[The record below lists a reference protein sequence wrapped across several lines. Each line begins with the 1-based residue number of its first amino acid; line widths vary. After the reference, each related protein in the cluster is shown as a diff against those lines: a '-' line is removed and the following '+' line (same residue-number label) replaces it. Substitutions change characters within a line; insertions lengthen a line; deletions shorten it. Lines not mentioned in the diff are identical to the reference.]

1 MVLYARLVDNTTDV
15 GVAEVA
21 VLMGFLSATLASAGL
36 IWLMTRP
43 ESLVALSRASSL
55 WDVLAGLA
63 GQLMAI
69 L

>member
-1 MVLYARLVDNTTDV
+1 VDNTAEV

-21 VLMGFLSATLASAGL
+21 VLIGFLSATLASAAL

-43 ESLVALSRASSL
+43 ESLVALSGARSL
-55 WDVLAGLA
+55 WDVLAGIA
-63 GQLMAI
+63 GQLLAI

>member
-1 MVLYARLVDNTTDV
+1 MDNTTDV

-21 VLMGFLSATLASAGL
+21 VMIGFLAATLASVGL

-43 ESLVALSRASSL
+43 ESLVALSRADSL
-55 WDVLAGLA
+55 WDVLARIA

>member
-1 MVLYARLVDNTTDV
+1 MDNSAEV

-21 VLMGFLSATLASAGL
+21 VLIGFLSATLASAGL

-43 ESLVALSRASSL
+43 ESLVALARAGSL
-55 WDVLAGLA
+55 WDILAGIA
-63 GQLMAI
+63 GQLIAI

>member
-1 MVLYARLVDNTTDV
+1 MDNTADV

-21 VLMGFLSATLASAGL
+21 VLMGFLSATLASIGL
-36 IWLMTRP
+36 IWLMARP
-43 ESLVALSRASSL
+43 ESLVALSGARSL
-55 WDVLAGLA
+55 WDVLSGIA